1 MEKLPMLKKRTLTE
15 RLVIAVDKETRDE
28 LNLLKEERGVDVN
41 EWARQ
46 VIRREIR
53 NLKNAL

>member
-1 MEKLPMLKKRTLTE
+1 MLKKRTLTE